1 MNDLRSAEL
10 AGKVVAVRVDLNVPT
25 DDAGAMTDDTRM
37 VAALPT
43 LEYVAAA
50 GARVLVL
57 AHFKRPRGR
66 PDPAMSLG
74 VLAEPLAERLG
85 RRVEFVED
93 CVGAAVG
100 AALERVAPG
109 EIVLAENVRFHA
121 GETENDPD
129 FVRRLA
135 AAADVFVNDAFGTAH
150 RAHASVAG
158 LARALPAYP
167 GFLLQTEIE
176 MLAGKLADPQRPLVA
191 VVGGAKV
198 STKLGV
204 LHNLLGRVDS
214 LLLGGGMANT
224 FLMAQG
230 HDMGSSLVETDLL
243 DDAREILRLAKEQD
257 VEIML
262 PEDGVMAADL
272 SVDAS
277 VEIHPAM
284 QVPNGWS
291 MLDIGPESVALF
303 AGHLESAGTI
313 VWNGPMGMAER
324 AAFAAGTR
332 GLAEAVGRSQAFTIV
347 GGGDSVA
354 ALKALGLLDTVDHV
368 STGGGASLEVLEG
381 KTLPGIAALG

>member
-1 MNDLRSAEL
+1 VKDLRSAEL

-25 DDAGAMTDDTRM
+25 DDDGAMTDDTRM
-37 VAALPT
+37 LAALPT

-57 AHFKRPRGR
+57 AHFKRPEGR
-66 PDPAMSLG
+66 PDPAMSLE
-74 VLAEPLAERLG
+74 VLAQPLAERLG

-93 CVGAAVG
+93 CVGAAVA

-109 EIVLAENVRFHA
+109 EVVLAENVRFHA
-121 GETENDPD
+121 GETANDPD
-129 FVRRLA
+129 FVRELA
-135 AAADVFVNDAFGTAH
+135 ASADVFVNDAFGTTH

-158 LARALPAYP
+158 MAGALPAYP

-204 LHNLLGRVDS
+204 LWNLLGRVDS

-243 DDAREILRLAKEQD
+243 DDAREILRLAKEQG
-257 VEIML
+257 VEIVL
-262 PEDGVMAADL
+262 PEDGVMAPDLAD
-272 SVDAS
+272 DMP
-277 VEIHPAM
+277 VETHPATR
-284 QVPNGWS
+284 VPDGWS
-291 MLDIGPESVALF
+291 MLDIGPESAARF
-303 AGHLESAGTI
+303 AGYLERAGTI

-332 GLAEAVGRSQAFTIV
+332 ALAEAVGRSEAFTIV

-354 ALKALGLLDTVDHV
+354 ALKALGLLDAVDHV

>member
-1 MNDLRSAEL
+1 LKDLRSAEL

-25 DDAGAMTDDTRM
+25 DDDGAMTDDTRM
-37 VAALPT
+37 TAALPT

-66 PDPAMSLG
+66 PDPAMSLE
-74 VLAEPLAERLG
+74 VLAEPLAKRLG
-85 RRVEFVED
+85 RRVEFAGD
-93 CVGAAVG
+93 CVGAPVRE
-100 AALERVAPG
+100 ALERVAPG

-129 FVRRLA
+129 FVRELA
-135 AAADVFVNDAFGTAH
+135 AAADVFVNDAFGAAH

-158 LARALPAYP
+158 LSGALPAYP
-167 GFLLQTEIE
+167 GFLLKTEIE
-176 MLAGKLADPQRPLVA
+176 VLAGKLADPQRPLVA

-204 LHNLLGRVDS
+204 LRNLLGRVDA

-243 DDAREILRLAKEQD
+243 DDAREILRLAKEQG
-257 VEIML
+257 VEIVL
-262 PEDGVMAADL
+262 PTDGVMAADL
-272 SVDAS
+272 SEDAA
-277 VEIHPAM
+277 VEVHPAK
-284 QVPNGWS
+284 QVPDGWS
-291 MLDIGPESVALF
+291 MLDIGPESAERF
-303 AGHLESAGTI
+303 AGYLESAGTI

-324 AAFAAGTR
+324 AEFAAGTR
-332 GLAEAVGRSQAFTIV
+332 ALAEAVGRSEAFTIV

-354 ALKALGLLDTVDHV
+354 ALKALGLLDAVDHV

-381 KTLPGIAALG
+381 KTLPGIAALE

>member
-1 MNDLRSAEL
+1 MKDLRSAEL

-25 DDAGAMTDDTRM
+25 DDDGAMTDDTRM
-37 VAALPT
+37 LAALPT

-57 AHFKRPRGR
+57 AHFKRPEGR
-66 PDPAMSLG
+66 PDPAMSLE
-74 VLAEPLAERLG
+74 VLAQPLAERLG

-93 CVGAAVG
+93 CVGAAVA

-109 EIVLAENVRFHA
+109 EVVLAENVRFHA
-121 GETENDPD
+121 GETANDPD
-129 FVRRLA
+129 FVRELA
-135 AAADVFVNDAFGTAH
+135 ASADVFVNDAFGTTH

-158 LARALPAYP
+158 MAGALPAYP

-204 LHNLLGRVDS
+204 LWNLLGRVDS

-243 DDAREILRLAKEQD
+243 DDAREILRLAKEQG
-257 VEIML
+257 VEIVL
-262 PEDGVMAADL
+262 PEDGVMAPDLAD
-272 SVDAS
+272 DMP
-277 VEIHPAM
+277 VETHPATR
-284 QVPNGWS
+284 VPDGWS
-291 MLDIGPESVALF
+291 MLDIGPESAARF
-303 AGHLESAGTI
+303 AGYLERAGPI

-332 GLAEAVGRSQAFTIV
+332 ALAEAVGRSEAFTIV

-354 ALKALGLLDTVDHV
+354 ALKALGLLDAVDHV